1 MVLFTFDLLFD
12 TILKYNRFIGYHKI
26 AYRVFLFLHIHII
39 YDLAVQTER
48 MIEKMQWLTWWGR
61 KCTDVISY
69 RQIVHRVNTGIIAFN
84 YIVRFVYVTT
94 LLVYSIDSNIQCT
107 AFCFF
112 FILCCTPILL
122 FVIEHVL
129 CDDVCI
135 GGINNDYNR
144 INMKFGFEAAKSILA
159 NKCSENRTACNENRI
174 QWPLLRS
181 CVCKSQSLTT
191 VYVHI

>member
-1 MVLFTFDLLFD
+1 
-12 TILKYNRFIGYHKI
+12 
-26 AYRVFLFLHIHII
+26 
-39 YDLAVQTER
+39 

-61 KCTDVISY
+61 KCTDVIFY
-69 RQIVHRVNTGIIAFN
+69 RQIVHRVNTGIIAFD

-107 AFCFF
+107 AFCF

-174 QWPLLRS
+174 QWPLLRV

-191 VYVHI
+191 VYVYRCVHVRLYACMNERVLHLVCDYHKLYALWFLAKSGQRLSFIVYMYI